1 MMTDFGE
8 VAVCCVKQA
17 ELVVFNGG
25 LDTLELTSAA
35 FQTANGPFELYDSVN
50 GGCSIFSFPF
60 QSTGQMS
67 SRDFWTTSRLTLK
80 AHSIWIH

>member
-8 VAVCCVKQA
+8 VAICCVKQV

-50 GGCSIFSFPF
+50 GGAQFSHF
-60 QSTGQMS
+60 
-67 SRDFWTTSRLTLK
+67 
-80 AHSIWIH
+80 HSIRLDR